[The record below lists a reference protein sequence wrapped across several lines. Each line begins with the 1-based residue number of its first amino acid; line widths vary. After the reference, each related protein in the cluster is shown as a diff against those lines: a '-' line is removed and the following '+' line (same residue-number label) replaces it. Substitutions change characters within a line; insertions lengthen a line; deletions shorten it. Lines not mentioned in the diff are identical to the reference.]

1 MRLPV
6 EQYYELDPSMIK
18 PLGGDRFQLAVPRIQ
33 LFNVWLEPLV
43 VVQVTQAPGQVIIE
57 VRIGVETTYIDLYTY
72 AGLAVSAQRQRPG
85 DQHEPQQPL

>member
-1 MRLPV
+1 MTCRASPTPNTHQDNTEHTLDAYMRLPV

-43 VVQVTQAPGQVIIE
+43 VVQVHQAPSQVIIE
-57 VRIGVETTYIDLYTY
+57 VMSGRIVHCT
-72 AGLAVSAQRQRPG
+72 
-85 DQHEPQQPL
+85 